1 MRLYKEMTP
10 DEIREELSG
19 LMKAYRQASALDLKL
34 NMMRG
39 KPAKDQLDLSE
50 GLLHV
55 LENGDECVTDGIET
69 RNYGVPE
76 GIPSARKL
84 FGELLGMPAKNVLV
98 GGNSDLNMIYDTFV
112 RGMLFGLHEG
122 STPWVQELD
131 RKFLCP
137 SPGYDRH
144 FGIAQQMGFELICV
158 DMLPTGPDMDQVE
171 KLICDPSIKGM
182 FCVPKYSNPTGITY
196 ADETVR
202 RIAAMHPAAENFL
215 LVWDNAYV
223 VHDLYE
229 KADHLLNLFDECIK
243 QGTEDM
249 MFTYTSTSKISFPG
263 AGVAAMGMSDANIA
277 WHFKLMS
284 MQSIG
289 PNKVNQL
296 RHMRFLPDVEAVR
309 VHMLKHAELLRPK
322 FEAVL
327 KELDEQIA
335 ATGTGTYCRPR
346 GGYFISLDVW
356 NGCAKRVL
364 DLLAAIGVQMTPA
377 GSTYPYKKD
386 PYDRNIRIAPTF
398 ITIEELVPAMRLLC
412 LCVRIAA
419 CEKRLAQ

>member
-1 MRLYKEMTP
+1 
-10 DEIREELSG
+10 
-19 LMKAYRQASALDLKL
+19 
-34 NMMRG
+34 
-39 KPAKDQLDLSE
+39 
-50 GLLHV
+50 
-55 LENGDECVTDGIET
+55 
-69 RNYGVPE
+69 
-76 GIPSARKL
+76 
-84 FGELLGMPAKNVLV
+84 
-98 GGNSDLNMIYDTFV
+98 
-112 RGMLFGLHEG
+112 
-122 STPWVQELD
+122 
-131 RKFLCP
+131 
-137 SPGYDRH
+137 
-144 FGIAQQMGFELICV
+144 
-158 DMLPTGPDMDQVE
+158 
-171 KLICDPSIKGM
+171 
-182 FCVPKYSNPTGITY
+182 
-196 ADETVR
+196 
-202 RIAAMHPAAENFL
+202 
-215 LVWDNAYV
+215 
-223 VHDLYE
+223 
-229 KADHLLNLFDECIK
+229 
-243 QGTEDM
+243 
-249 MFTYTSTSKISFPG
+249 
-263 AGVAAMGMSDANIA
+263 MGMSDANIA

-327 KELDEQIA
+327 KELDEQIE